1 MDSVHKAGA
10 EGGDEDVK
18 QVGGVVAVDRLE
30 VGLERHQ
37 QSAKMSL
44 ALTARSEG
52 VNNPFGDRS
61 RASCVARRI
70 TTCGACGGP
79 PDPLFDVNPR
89 STIGHRQVEAGH
101 EPRVQVWHER
111 SPIHLQENEIEY
123 QPVQLPRWLYG
134 RQACCRV

>member
-1 MDSVHKAGA
+1 MDSVHKGGA
-10 EGGDEDVK
+10 ERGDEDVK

-37 QSAKMSL
+37 QSAEMSL
-44 ALTARSEG
+44 ALTVRSEG

-61 RASCVARRI
+61 CTSCVARRI

-89 STIGHRQVEAGH
+89 STIGHRQVEAAH
-101 EPRVQVWHER
+101 EPRVQVWHEG
-111 SPIHLQENEIEY
+111 SPIHLQEREIE
-123 QPVQLPRWLYG
+123 
-134 RQACCRV
+134 

>member
-1 MDSVHKAGA
+1 MDSVHKGGA
-10 EGGDEDVK
+10 EESDEDVK

-30 VGLERHQ
+30 VGLERDQ

-44 ALTARSEG
+44 ALTARSKG

-61 RASCVARRI
+61 CTSCVARRI
-70 TTCGACGGP
+70 TTCGAGGGP

-101 EPRVQVWHER
+101 EPRVKVWHER
-111 SPIHLQENEIEY
+111 SPIHLQEREIE
-123 QPVQLPRWLYG
+123 
-134 RQACCRV
+134 